1 MLQSKDEAKFIVRTV
16 LPRVCISANAFM
28 VPSEF
33 YLPSEIQSLARR
45 MFLNLYTVLWLPDIR
60 EGGEGCDVLEAVWPW
75 ICVS

>member
-1 MLQSKDEAKFIVRTV
+1 MLQSKDEAKFIVCIV

-45 MFLNLYTVLWLPDIR
+45 MFLNLYTVL
-60 EGGEGCDVLEAVWPW
+60 
-75 ICVS
+75 